1 MLINFVAVPVVVF
14 ALTRFIASDR
24 ALLLGALLVLLCPC
38 IDYVIVFTRIAGGAH
53 ERLLAA
59 APLLMLLQMLLL
71 PVYLFVFVGSDLTD
85 IIEVNPFVEALVIL
99 IVVPLAA
106 AGLTQAL
113 ARRSRVGTKLMEVAE
128 AVMVPLMMIVLAVVV
143 GSQISEVRSEVSSLA
158 GVAAIYAA
166 FLVVMAAVGVGLARV
181 LRLDAA
187 ARSGAHLHR
196 RHPQLP
202 RPPSG
207 PETCPPTPWKI
218 SRRWA
223 TPTSSSSRAASTP
236 GPRRD
241 DPGRTRS
248 WLTSSARPASTVVST
263 RARAPHPCATRS
275 SPRSRS
281 VLPFRSTCMPRF
293 GKICVNR
300 FRSAHT
306 DRSRFEN
313 RPPQSGYV
321 ESGAPRLRTRRA
333 SFSAAR

>member
-143 GSQISEVRSEVSSLA
+143 GSQISEASSEVSSLA

-187 ARSGAHLHR
+187 AGRALTFTGATRNSLVVLLVRKHVRRRRGRSRDAGLHR
-196 RHPQLP
+196 HL
-202 RPPSG
+202 
-207 PETCPPTPWKI
+207 
-218 SRRWA
+218 
-223 TPTSSSSRAASTP
+223 RARGRLQRLDRDGTTP
-236 GPRRD
+236 GRP
-241 DPGRTRS
+241 RS

-281 VLPFRSTCMPRF
+281 LLPFRSTCMPRF

-300 FRSAHT
+300 FRSAH
-306 DRSRFEN
+306 R
-313 RPPQSGYV
+313 QV
-321 ESGAPRLRTRRA
+321 AV
-333 SFSAAR
+333 